1 MSTQTIER
9 NYRKNP
15 HKATFLQTFHSGIS
29 STGRNYRAELAT
41 QDDNAAEY
49 KLAAEES
56 GDLLNLVEERDTVD
70 YRSPAQAALMTKL
83 LADIEALDAAT
94 GAAARK
100 WTNDA
105 TAAGHWTAGRNGN
118 ASAWITRMIE
128 KVREMRA
135 AAPVAAP
142 PAPAVEIPA
151 GRYAVE
157 TDEIRCYAVDYGKP
171 GTHWD
176 GFLFLNR
183 ISSDDRFPIKNPAE
197 KARILEAIA
206 ADVEAAS
213 LLAALT
219 LRICRG
225 TMKNGKPCGRMLSDT
240 KNPYFTS
247 GLGPECGKN

>member
-142 PAPAVEIPA
+142 PAPAVEVA
-151 GRYAVE
+151 DGRYAVE
-157 TDEIRCYAVDYGKP
+157 HEGTLKFYRVKNGHRAGFVFLDVQASDDWYGIRNLTSIREILALIAIDPNAAQVRYGQKIGRCYRC
-171 GTHWD
+171 
-176 GFLFLNR
+176 NR
-183 ISSDDRFPIKNPAE
+183 T
-197 KARILEAIA
+197 
-206 ADVEAAS
+206 
-213 LLAALT
+213 LT
-219 LRICRG
+219 DQVSRDLGIGPDCR
-225 TMKNGKPCGRMLSDT
+225 T
-240 KNPYFTS
+240 K
-247 GLGPECGKN
+247 